1 LRSLRSRLVVLWL
14 ISLIASAAVGAM
26 LVQLYRQSNEAQVG
40 RAEAILAH
48 SCDLIRDRYRFY
60 TTGWHGPAPPLGD
73 ESLRRDLTAAVAL
86 ALVRQDGVE
95 GGIWQADA
103 GPLAYAF
110 PTYEGSGPKTDLPA
124 AERENIRTII
134 AESDREQQPMG
145 QRYELRSQTLLLHAC
160 PLAGP
165 ISNLTAWTMTRVQM
179 TAGNNPLRFG
189 LGVLLALTLG
199 MAAWLTRL
207 TLVWSRHV
215 RAIERAL
222 AHENAETMPQLS
234 QTGEDEL
241 DRIIDALNRTTARL
255 DAARKRSETLA
266 AQIASTERLA
276 ALGRVAAGIAHEIR
290 NPIAAMRLRAEN
302 ALTGDD
308 ARRRNALGDM
318 LEQIARLDNLVT
330 ELLSMTHRRE
340 PHPKMVDLH
349 RFLTGCADIHRTEAA
364 ARGINI
370 KTESMLARGQIDP
383 DMVGLIL
390 GNLLS
395 NAVRHAPDG
404 GEVSVSSAPL
414 RGGIRFSV
422 ADTGSGVAAELRERL
437 FEPFV
442 TGRAD
447 GTGLGLAIAR
457 ELAEAHGGK
466 LTLLD
471 PGGEMPGRGAVF
483 ALDLPGAMACQLS

>member
-1 LRSLRSRLVVLWL
+1 
-14 ISLIASAAVGAM
+14 
-26 LVQLYRQSNEAQVG
+26 
-40 RAEAILAH
+40 
-48 SCDLIRDRYRFY
+48 
-60 TTGWHGPAPPLGD
+60 
-73 ESLRRDLTAAVAL
+73 
-86 ALVRQDGVE
+86 
-95 GGIWQADA
+95 
-103 GPLAYAF
+103 
-110 PTYEGSGPKTDLPA
+110 
-124 AERENIRTII
+124 
-134 AESDREQQPMG
+134 
-145 QRYELRSQTLLLHAC
+145 
-160 PLAGP
+160 
-165 ISNLTAWTMTRVQM
+165 
-179 TAGNNPLRFG
+179 
-189 LGVLLALTLG
+189 
-199 MAAWLTRL
+199 
-207 TLVWSRHV
+207 
-215 RAIERAL
+215 
-222 AHENAETMPQLS
+222 
-234 QTGEDEL
+234 
-241 DRIIDALNRTTARL
+241 
-255 DAARKRSETLA
+255 
-266 AQIASTERLA
+266 
-276 ALGRVAAGIAHEIR
+276 
-290 NPIAAMRLRAEN
+290 
-302 ALTGDD
+302 
-308 ARRRNALGDM
+308 M